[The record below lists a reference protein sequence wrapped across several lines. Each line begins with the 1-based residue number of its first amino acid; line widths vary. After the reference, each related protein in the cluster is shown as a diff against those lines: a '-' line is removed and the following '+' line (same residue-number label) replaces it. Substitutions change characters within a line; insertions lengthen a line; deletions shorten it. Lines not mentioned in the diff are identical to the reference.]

1 VVRTEVSLSPGSL
14 IETLRRRLR
23 DIDPDLPLAHI
34 QTMSEQVAEPVS
46 QTRFQTL
53 LLALFSALA
62 LLLGSVGIYG
72 VLSYAVVSRTREIG
86 IRTALGGQPS
96 HIRRLILGQGLSLVL
111 RGLMLG
117 IVLSLA
123 AGRLIESLL
132 FQVKPADTGNFV
144 EVCALLTAVG
154 LVAGF
159 LPAHAASRIDPSVA
173 LREG

>member
-1 VVRTEVSLSPGSL
+1 
-14 IETLRRRLR
+14 
-23 DIDPDLPLAHI
+23 
-34 QTMSEQVAEPVS
+34 
-46 QTRFQTL
+46 
-53 LLALFSALA
+53 
-62 LLLGSVGIYG
+62 
-72 VLSYAVVSRTREIG
+72 VVSRTREIG

-96 HIRRLILGQGLSLVL
+96 HIRRLILGQGLSLVV